1 MRILLAA
8 LVILAAAPGLAVA
21 KSPFQPWID
30 GTGAAEPQTRT
41 QRLDADTHVIRQS
54 VKTNFE
60 APFLDLLFGRD

>member
-30 GTGAAEPQTRT
+30 GTGAAESRT